1 MSVRS
6 KVATAL
12 VAGLVLA
19 ACGGDASDRSDDGVI
34 EVDGD
39 RELAGYRRDPAPV
52 VGDLTLPDV
61 GAGDEEFAIRAEP
74 GEILAVYF
82 GYTNCPD
89 FCPTTLSDLRLA
101 TRRIDPALAE
111 RVDLAMITVDP
122 DRDLPILADYV
133 TSFLDDAHGLGTD
146 DPARLAQ
153 VAAPF
158 GASYE
163 VSTDDD
169 GEIQVAHSTSLYAVD
184 DDGEIVLTWQ
194 FGVPIDELAADLVQ
208 LLAEEDAA

>member
-1 MSVRS
+1 MAV
-6 KVATAL
+6 VL
-12 VAGLVLA
+12 VVGLLLA
-19 ACGGDASDRSDDGVI
+19 ACGGDDDGDGTAI
-34 EVDGD
+34 DVDGD

-52 VGDLTLPDV
+52 VGDLSLPDV
-61 GAGDEEFAIRAEP
+61 AADGEEFALRAEP

-101 TRRIDPALAE
+101 TRRMDPAAAE
-111 RVDLAMITVDP
+111 RVDLAMVTVDP
-122 DRDLPILADYV
+122 DRDLPVLADYV
-133 TSFLDDAHGLGTD
+133 SSFLDGAHALGTD

-163 VSTDDD
+163 ISTDDD
-169 GEIQVAHSTSLYAVD
+169 GE
-184 DDGEIVLTWQ
+184 
-194 FGVPIDELAADLVQ
+194 
-208 LLAEEDAA
+208 